1 MSEKRD
7 YLGMFNVLKGILL
20 LVVVWSHHESFIRG
34 TLLERETMFPEM
46 FRWCAGVMGLFF
58 MMAGYQ
64 YRPEKKLTV
73 YIKKQL
79 SSLLIPY
86 GIGVATATVFLFLWH
101 MISPNNIHL
110 WDIRMFLL
118 GSIYGTAQNVE
129 IMGIWLGGVG
139 ALWFLP
145 TFCFSGILFQC
156 LQRIKKRNY
165 RIITIWGLTVLA
177 VSFPNDNIK
186 LELPFFCVQTC
197 AVMGFMEIGRELRAR
212 KILYQKFSSVFVF
225 ATIVAAI
232 VCHLF
237 SMSNIAHNI
246 WKYWMVDYMI
256 AAALCCVILR
266 GYVKSGIGAAR
277 GTGGL
282 EYIGMY
288 SIIFYCVHSVE
299 GFAILWDKRILEI
312 LDVSINDLAFPIWTL
327 AGITYILRV
336 GVLIAL
342 TVLMNIIMKRIYHFR
357 VKKQLGGIK

>member
-20 LVVVWSHHESFIRG
+20 LVIVWIHHESFARG
-34 TLLERETMFPEM
+34 TLLGRETMFPEM
-46 FRWCAGVMGLFF
+46 FRWSAGVMALFF
-58 MMAGYQ
+58 VMAGYQ
-64 YRPEKKLTV
+64 YRFEKDLTV

-86 GIGVATATVFLFLWH
+86 GIALAIVTVFLFLWH
-101 MISPNNIHL
+101 IISPNNIHL

-118 GSIYGTAQNVE
+118 GGIYGTEKNVE
-129 IMGIWLGGVG
+129 IMGIWLGGAG
-139 ALWFLP
+139 PLWFLP
-145 TFCFSGILFQC
+145 TFCFGGILFQC

-165 RIITIWGLTVLA
+165 RMIAIWGLTVLA
-177 VSFPNDNIK
+177 VSFPNNIK
-186 LELPFFCVQTC
+186 LALPLFCVQTC
-197 AVMGFMEIGRELRAR
+197 SIMGFMEIGRELRAR
-212 KILYQKFSSVFVF
+212 KILYQKFSPVFVF
-225 ATIVAAI
+225 VTIAAAI
-232 VCHLF
+232 GCHLF
-237 SMSNIAHNI
+237 SVSNIAANI

-299 GFAILWDKRILEI
+299 YFAILWDRRTLEI
-312 LDVSINDLAFPIWTL
+312 LDVSINNLALPVWTL
-327 AGITYILRV
+327 VGVTYILRV
-336 GVLIAL
+336 GVLVAL
-342 TVLMNIIMKRIYHFR
+342 TVLINIIMKRIYHFR
-357 VKKQLGGIK
+357 VKKHLGGIK